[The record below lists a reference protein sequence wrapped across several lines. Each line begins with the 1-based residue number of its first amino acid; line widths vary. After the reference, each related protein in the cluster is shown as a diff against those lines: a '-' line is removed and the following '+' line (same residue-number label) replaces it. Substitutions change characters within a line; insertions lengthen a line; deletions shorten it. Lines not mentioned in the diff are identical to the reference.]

1 MFKEEHLDFLV
12 GDISDEG
19 HGKSDSIPMIVR
31 VEQCVDC
38 DVIAVLEAAED
49 DIINKLGID
58 IKSWFSDYGE
68 DYIKPEDVNKL
79 KDLGVA
85 ISDSTINK
93 DGYLFALSPWDYFKI
108 WKQLVE
114 RADPSITIRPVLV
127 RGFTSICSGY
137 GLFR

>member
-1 MFKEEHLDFLV
+1 MFKEEHIDFLI
-12 GDISDEG
+12 GDTYDDG
-19 HGKSDSIPMIVR
+19 HGKYDSIPMIVR
-31 VEQCVDC
+31 IEQCVDC
-38 DVIAVLEAAED
+38 DVIAALEAAED
-49 DIINKLGID
+49 DIINRLGID

-79 KDLGVA
+79 KDLGVD
-85 ISDSTINK
+85 IPTSNINK
-93 DGYLFALSPWDYFKI
+93 DGYLSTLSPIDYFSI

-114 RADPSITIRPVLV
+114 RADPSITIKPVLV